1 MVYWRKNKGGEVGM
15 MTRRDGVQQKML
27 CVTLES
33 LMPEKH
39 FLRRPD
45 SLMDFSFIYKR
56 VENLYSHRGR
66 PSIDPVVIVKMLLL
80 GYLYGIDSERRL
92 EQEVRVNIAYRWFL
106 GTDLDEPVP
115 DHSTFSQL
123 RRRKFNGAA
132 LFEEL
137 FDEVVRKC
145 IEHGLIDGKL
155 LLTDSTHVRA
165 NARNDVVER
174 VIVEAEPSAYL
185 QRLNEQ
191 AAKDGVYPKHRK
203 EKKKAYK
210 ELVKS
215 PVDPDAGFMKRT
227 GKPLGFYYLS
237 HQTCDARHGLIT
249 DVHTTPGNIPDSTVH
264 SERIKRQIAVFG
276 FRPEAVCADS
286 AYDSSEIHKDMLD
299 MGIRTYIP
307 KRNLPKPASGVFSE
321 ADFKYDRESDTL
333 MCPNACQLIFS
344 NYRDRLGQKRYKAS
358 AAECSACPLR
368 SRCISEAAK
377 YRMVERAYF
386 KWASEEQHMKND
398 GTPGYYGAL
407 RLRKT
412 YCEGNF
418 SHQKTEH
425 NLRRLR
431 KRGLGKA
438 HEHCLLSA
446 TALNLKRMVKILT
459 HQKYPSVSL
468 HKTLNAIGRSS
479 KLYPM
484 ALLSTGPFWGTPFRK
499 DKVIYGDL
507 SFGGQDGQPWSRT
520 LRRGCC
526 GLSELFPDAQRV

>member
-1 MVYWRKNKGGEVGM
+1 MVYWRKSKGGDVGM

-33 LMPEKH
+33 LMPEEH
-39 FLRRPD
+39 FLRRLD
-45 SLMDFSFIYKR
+45 GLMDFSFIYKR
-56 VENLYSHRGR
+56 VESLYSHRGR
-66 PSIDPVVIVKMLLL
+66 PSIDPVVVVKMLL

-106 GTDLDEPVP
+106 GIDLDEPVP

-123 RRRKFNGAA
+123 RRRKFKGAA

-174 VIVEAEPSAYL
+174 VAVEAEPSAYF

-191 AAKDGVYPKHRK
+191 AVKDGVYPKHLK
-203 EKKKAYK
+203 EKKKGYK

-215 PVDPDAGFMKRT
+215 PADPDAGFMKRA

-249 DVHTTPGNIPDSTVH
+249 DVHTTPGNVPDSTVH

-276 FRPEAVCADS
+276 FKPEAVCADS

-321 ADFKYDRESDTL
+321 ADFIYDRESDTL
-333 MCPNACQLIFS
+333 TCPNACRLIFS

-358 AAECSACPLR
+358 AGECSACPLS
-368 SRCISEAAK
+368 SRCISGDAK
-377 YRMVERAYF
+377 YRVVERAYF
-386 KWASEEQHMKND
+386 KWASEEQHMRND
-398 GTPGYYGAL
+398 GTPGYYEAL
-407 RLRKT
+407 RLRKI

-418 SHQKTEH
+418 SHQKAEH

-446 TALNLKRMVKILT
+446 TALNLKRMVKLLT
-459 HQKYPSVSL
+459 TRKHPGVSL
-468 HKTLNAIGRSS
+468 RKTLSAIGYSMELR
-479 KLYPM
+479 PM
-484 ALLSTGPFWGTPFRK
+484 ALLSTGPLSNNPTSSVIQRK
-499 DKVIYGDL
+499 G
-507 SFGGQDGQPWSRT
+507 
-520 LRRGCC
+520 RRGRRP
-526 GLSELFPDAQRV
+526 LRVVR